1 MEVEKEPFSSSRLPP
16 VSSSTFP
23 LGEVDTS
30 MLKLVAQAHID
41 SFNYAVEEGLRT
53 VCSNLNPVEIY
64 TDTITNA
71 KLKPFKH
78 CSIWFED
85 FEIW

>member
-1 MEVEKEPFSSSRLPP
+1 MEVEKDLSQSYAAPSSR
-16 VSSSTFP
+16 TP

-41 SFNYAVEEGLRT
+41 SFNYAAAEGLST
-53 VCSNLNPVEIY
+53 VCSKLNPVEIY
-64 TDTITNA
+64 TESIPNA
-71 KLKPFKH
+71 KIKPFKH